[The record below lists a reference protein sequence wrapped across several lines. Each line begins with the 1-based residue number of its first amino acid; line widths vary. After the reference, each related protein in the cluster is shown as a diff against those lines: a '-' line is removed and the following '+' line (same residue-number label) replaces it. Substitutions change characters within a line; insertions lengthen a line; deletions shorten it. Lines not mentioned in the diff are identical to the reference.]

1 MEDCT
6 DDLLLQA
13 LQQYEDSLELEDEPL
28 ELEPRSSR
36 QSEEVTEQGSDED
49 HDLLT
54 ALLDYEKS
62 VASNEELPSKAGTG

>member
-1 MEDCT
+1 M

-13 LQQYEDSLELEDEPL
+13 LQPYEDSLELEDEPL
-28 ELEPRSSR
+28 ELEPQSSR

-49 HDLLT
+49 HNLLM

-62 VASNEELPSKAGTG
+62 FASNE

>member
-1 MEDCT
+1 MEDCM

-13 LQQYEDSLELEDEPL
+13 LQPYEDSLELEDEPL
-28 ELEPRSSR
+28 ELEPQSSR

-49 HDLLT
+49 HNLLM

-62 VASNEELPSKAGTG
+62 FASNE